1 MSNSSQREKVRV
13 FFYGPFINR
22 EVLARVDYKPDRWE
36 VARLDGFNL
45 ALNPL
50 ATLEPSDRHCV
61 YGVLSTATH
70 AELGKLYGEQW
81 VRAYEPRAVLV
92 VTLDGT
98 FHTALC
104 YIARSR
110 TGEAP
115 FQNYLDHIIGPA
127 RELGFPDWYVERL
140 ERLRHD

>member
-13 FFYGPFINR
+13 FFYGSFINR

-50 ATLEPSDRHCV
+50 ATLEPSNRHCV

-81 VRAYEPRAVLV
+81 VRAYQPRAVLV
-92 VTLDGT
+92 ITLDGT

-104 YIARSR
+104 YIAGSR
-110 TGEAP
+110 TRGAISE
-115 FQNYLDHIIGPA
+115 LSGSHHWVPA
-127 RELGFPDWYVERL
+127 TYIERL